1 MRNTLLIIALLSC
14 SLNLSAQ
21 GLTDEEKKLF
31 DLIMAYRKELG
42 LPMIPCSSCLTKV
55 AKLHVRDLANN
66 DPVSDEC
73 NGHSWSS
80 NGPWTPCC
88 YTADH
93 AQAACMWSKPREL
106 TPYKGN
112 GYEIAYTHWGGDAVA
127 AGALLGWQQSPHGHN
142 DVIINKGVWKE
153 KWNAIGIGIYKNF
166 AVVWFGHE
174 PDKN

>member
-1 MRNTLLIIALLSC
+1 MRNTLFIIGLLAC

-21 GLTDEEKKLF
+21 KLTEEEKKLY
-31 DLIMAYRKELG
+31 DLIMAYRKDLG
-42 LPMIPCSSCLTKV
+42 LPKIPYSPSLTKV
-55 AKLHVRDLANN
+55 AQLHVRDVVEN

-73 NGHSWSS
+73 NLHSWSS

-88 YTADH
+88 YTDDH
-93 AQAACMWSKPREL
+93 AQAAGMWSKPREL

-112 GYEIAYTHWGGDAVA
+112 GYEIAYAVSGGGANA
-127 AGALLGWQQSPHGHN
+127 AEALLGWQRSSGHN
-142 DVIINKGVWKE
+142 DVIINRGIWKE